1 MISPDVQQL
10 APWHAV
16 ADAIFARIDVPPDL
30 PGPAEAAATAAVS
43 DSIEAQS
50 DPRQMTREELDAW
63 IDEPLVPAPK
73 APAPPP
79 VRPQMGLRARLLLLR
94 LAAGIGTMDQ
104 LAAFSA
110 PAALTVIEG
119 TSWDQARDTVGLLTD
134 HVLPASCV
142 AAGSGARA
150 NHRVLRPETSSRP
163 PLSAADA
170 ERFAEAIRSSL
181 THPDPVVI
189 LLPIGVTLDPSIMA
203 CAPMRIQAAPIS
215 SAILAVFWRA
225 TVTDLAPEHLADAV
239 AILPPDGHLGG
250 LPEAVILHA
259 LRAGDP
265 VVAAHRFATACAQPP
280 GAPRLSDLSRN
291 PAVDAARGLV
301 EGLRAWQSGSAAWS
315 EIEHSLLLYGP
326 PGTGK
331 TWLARALGNEPGV
344 RFVQS
349 SFAEWQ
355 SAGHLGNMLAAM
367 RATFAEAISSRPSV
381 LFIDEIDAAGS
392 RDDVDSQ
399 NASYRRQVVNAYLE
413 QIDLLNRA
421 EGVLIVGACNN
432 PDALDAAILRPGR
445 FDRRIEVPLPD
456 QHAIFSMLMAA
467 LGSRLPAAQIE
478 TLARRCTGASAAA
491 VDAMLRA
498 ARSKARSAGRDLTVD
513 DLFAHA
519 PGEAPN
525 PAVDW
530 RVAIHEAGHAF
541 VAKALGL
548 GRVTRVAITGAGGM
562 TERTRAPTQARLED
576 LGHELTVM
584 MAGRAAERLVLGD
597 VTAGSGGDETS
608 DLAQATRLAVAIEAQ
623 LGLGEMGPVWY
634 GEADTLLLRSP
645 QLFSRV
651 RARVEAAE
659 AQALEALRPHVGSL
673 RALAARLVVERELS
687 GEELRQALFL
697 PAAPSGVM
705 LIAPEVEE
713 TDACP

>member
-1 MISPDVQQL
+1 MPHN
-10 APWHAV
+10 APPNPPWAPV
-16 ADAIFARIDVPPDL
+16 ASAIFARIDAPAAPPE
-30 PGPAEAAATAAVS
+30 PTEPAAADTLHDA
-43 DSIEAQS
+43 IEARR
-50 DPRQMTREELDAW
+50 DPRNMTREELDAW
-63 IDEPLVPAPK
+63 IDGPPTS
-73 APAPPP
+73 APASPPPRP
-79 VRPQMGLRARLLLLR
+79 VRPQIGLRQRLSLLR
-94 LAAGIGTMDQ
+94 LAAGIGTLDRLGTM
-104 LAAFSA
+104 SA
-110 PAALTVIEG
+110 PAGLTVIERIA
-119 TSWDQARDTVGLLTD
+119 WEQMRDTMGLLTD
-134 HVLPASCV
+134 HVLPASSEV
-142 AAGSGARA
+142 FAAGACA
-150 NHRVLRPETSSRP
+150 NHRLLRPEASSRP

-170 ERFAEAIRSSL
+170 ERFAETIRSAL
-181 THPDPVVI
+181 IHPEPIV
-189 LLPIGVTLDPSIMA
+189 LALPAGVALDPSISA
-203 CAPMRIQAAPIS
+203 CAPSRIQIAPIS
-215 SAILAVFWRA
+215 ADILAAFWRA
-225 TVTDLAPEHLADAV
+225 TVPDLAPEHLAEAV
-239 AILPPDGHLGG
+239 ALLPPDGHLAG
-250 LPEAVILHA
+250 LPETVVLHA
-259 LRAGDP
+259 LRVGDP
-265 VVAAHRFATACAQPP
+265 VAAARRLAAACAQAP
-280 GAPRLSDLSRN
+280 GGPCLSDLPPS
-291 PAVDAARGLV
+291 PAVEAARGLID
-301 EGLRAWQSGSAAWS
+301 GLRAWQSDEATWA
-315 EIEHSLLLYGP
+315 EIEHSVLFFGQ
-326 PGTGK
+326 PGAGK
-331 TWLARALGNEPGV
+331 TWLARAMGAEPGL
-344 RFVQS
+344 RFIQA

-367 RATFAEAISSRPSV
+367 RATFAEAIAARPCV
-381 LFIDEIDAAGS
+381 LFIDEIDSAGS
-392 RDDVDSQ
+392 RDDQDSH
-399 NASYRRQVVNAYLE
+399 NAGYRRQVINGFLE

-659 AQALEALRPHVGSL
+659 AQALEALRPHLGSL
-673 RALAARLVVERELS
+673 RALATRLIAERELT
-687 GEELRQALFL
+687 GEELRQALLL
-697 PAAPSGVM
+697 PAAPSRVPP
-705 LIAPEVEE
+705 IAPAAEE
-713 TDACP
+713 DAQWP